1 MGDSDFL
8 KGRVVSDGIQTEIGL
23 LDQIV
28 DLPASTLVE
37 IALLADDIDFERD
50 GSGNS
55 LIVGRFFRGA
65 FNLYRLRLNSG
76 QVLHAFSDHT
86 KILPVGARV
95 QARVSAEHT
104 LTVFSE

>member
-1 MGDSDFL
+1 NQL
-8 KGRVVSDGIQTEIGL
+8 
-23 LDQIV
+23 V
-28 DLPASTLVE
+28 DLPSSTPVE
-37 IALLADDIDFERD
+37 IAVRADDIDFEID

-76 QVLHAFSDHT
+76 QILHAFTDHT

-95 QARVSAEHT
+95 QARVSAEHP